1 MRSLSYPKLKHNL
14 LYEAAKLKAS
24 VQNHRIAWAGQD
36 INDHQVPTP
45 SYGQGD
51 KLIDKLKTN

>member
-1 MRSLSYPKLKHNL
+1 MRVVVNCLLSEDTFPIFSKSAQIYK
-14 LYEAAKLKAS
+14 ADKLKAS

-45 SYGQGD
+45 SYG
-51 KLIDKLKTN
+51 

>member
-36 INDHQVPTP
+36 INQVPTP